1 VGQAVRRG
9 LLLGFTPFGPL
20 SRGSE
25 VDNVAHEVARRYPD
39 NVTGAILARFGCKL
53 YTPVPWHW
61 ITTTESLRS
70 LNAGAS
76 VVAKAYFFCPVAKS
90 HFGPSFSAAMARLI
104 LNEYSQW
111 PHISAVMLKVDVKVK

>member
-20 SRGSE
+20 SRGSK

-39 NVTGAILARFGCKL
+39 NVAGAILARFGCET
-53 YTPVPWHW
+53 YTPVSWHW

-70 LNAGAS
+70 PNAGVL
-76 VVAKAYFFCPVAKS
+76 VVAKAYFFCPAAKS
-90 HFGPSFSAAMARLI
+90 RFDLSFSAAMACLI
-104 LNEYSQW
+104 LNEY
-111 PHISAVMLKVDVKVK
+111 